1 MKKLTLGILVALLL
15 LSGCSSNVNEQNVTK
30 NSNQSEAAK
39 NTIEGNNDTNA
50 ESPSINSNDKNNL
63 IMTVKSLHELEE
75 LFVIENSDKFEGSL
89 EKDVSVYSA
98 YEDDSNI
105 KNIAKFD
112 SSGTILTM
120 LSFGNLLEDESIK
133 KTLQYECMY
142 KDDIYVFSIDYLDGV
157 SASYGIYFG
166 KNYEEYLVF
175 YFDENGILTDDW
187 DTIYRDN
194 FYEAFNENDVMQ
206 VLKYMDESLALL
218 DTSIEDLINIKAL
231 KWYMFEYYKE
241 MNDEV

>member
-1 MKKLTLGILVALLL
+1 
-15 LSGCSSNVNEQNVTK
+15 
-30 NSNQSEAAK
+30 
-39 NTIEGNNDTNA
+39 
-50 ESPSINSNDKNNL
+50 
-63 IMTVKSLHELEE
+63 
-75 LFVIENSDKFEGSL
+75 
-89 EKDVSVYSA
+89 
-98 YEDDSNI
+98 
-105 KNIAKFD
+105 
-112 SSGTILTM
+112 M

-142 KDDIYVFSIDYLDGV
+142 EDDIYVFSIDYLDGV

-187 DTIYRDN
+187 DTVYRDN
-194 FYEAFNENDVMQ
+194 FYEAFNENDVTQ
-206 VLKYMDESLALL
+206 VLKYMDESLGLL

>member
-1 MKKLTLGILVALLL
+1 M
-15 LSGCSSNVNEQNVTK
+15 NEQNVTK

-50 ESPSINSNDKNNL
+50 ESPPINSNDKNNL

>member
-50 ESPSINSNDKNNL
+50 ESPPINSNDKNNL